1 MTDGRVE
8 RRVRD
13 AFARAEGDISVS
25 VDPGR
30 AASPGSDD
38 VSRAVALL
46 AARLPAPLRPL
57 ARIAYN
63 YRWSWAERGPDLFR
77 TIDPYRWELAG
88 ENPVRLLSD
97 APDPIMDRAARDD
110 ELIDGAWRM
119 DALISKE
126 LARPP
131 SDGLVTEASLSPR
144 SPVAFLCA
152 EFGVHA
158 SLPIYSGGLGILAGD
173 VLKEA
178 SDRRVPMVGVGL
190 LYREGYFHQRLD
202 YARWQQEFWIP
213 SFPERLPCAIV
224 TGDDDEPL
232 TVTVEIRDR
241 PILLQIWRVDVGRVP
256 LYLLDAERPENAR
269 VDRWITSRLYVSDRQ
284 IRLAQYVLLGV
295 GGMRALRA
303 MGIDPAVVHLNEG
316 HAALA
321 PLELARELADAGE
334 PYERAL
340 AEAKGRTVFTTHTPV
355 PAGNESYSPLEVLE
369 ALDGFHAGLG
379 LDERRF
385 LALGRVHP
393 NDEGERFGVT
403 PLGLRASRA
412 ANGVSRLHGDTAR
425 TMWRDL
431 EVGSDAGGGRPNGGA
446 RNVASAGPAAAPI
459 GSVTNGVHLPTWMAP
474 QMRELLARYLG
485 EDWERRAAHP
495 ATWEP
500 VADIPD
506 EELWAVRG
514 ELRRQTIGFVRDR
527 MARDRL
533 ARGEPIDHA
542 EAAAGGFD
550 PDALTIGFA
559 RRVAAYKRIHLLI
572 ADPERAFALLSG
584 PTSVQLALAGKSH
597 PQDEEAKAVLQNV
610 LRFHGDPRVG
620 DRVAFVEDYDMRVA
634 SFFVRGCDL
643 WLNLPRS
650 PLEASGTSGMKAA
663 LNGGLNLSVL
673 DGWWAEAY
681 AGTNGWAI
689 EADPSLPPEEQDRRD
704 AQALYDVLEREVVPL
719 WAERDEAGI
728 PRRWIE
734 RAKRSLMTIGPGF
747 CATRMTEDYLR
758 TMYRS
763 PAFAG

>member
-1 MTDGRVE
+1 MG
-8 RRVRD
+8 
-13 AFARAEGDISVS
+13 

-63 YRWSWAERGPDLFR
+63 YRWSWAEHGPELFR

-110 ELIDGAWRM
+110 ALIDGAWRM

-131 SDGLVTEASLSPR
+131 SDGLVVDAGLSPAR
-144 SPVAFLCA
+144 PVAFLCA

-158 SLPIYSGGLGILAGD
+158 SLPIYSGGLGVLAGD

-178 SDRRVPMVGVGL
+178 SDRRIPMAGVGL
-190 LYREGYFHQRLD
+190 LYREGFLHQRLD

-241 PILLQIWRVDVGRVP
+241 PIVLQIWRVDVGRVP

-284 IRLAQYVLLGV
+284 VRLAQYVLLGL

-321 PLELARELADAGE
+321 PLELARELADGGE
-334 PYERAL
+334 AFEQAL
-340 AEAKGRTVFTTHTPV
+340 AEAKGRTIFTTHTPV
-355 PAGNESYSPLEVLE
+355 PAGNESYSAFEVLE

-379 LDERRF
+379 MDERHF

-393 NDEGERFGVT
+393 HDEGERFGVT

-425 TMWRDL
+425 TMWRGLD
-431 EVGSDAGGGRPNGGA
+431 GSADGEE
-446 RNVASAGPAAAPI
+446 PAAAPI
-459 GSVTNGVHLPTWMAP
+459 GSVTNGVHLPTWMA
-474 QMRELLARYLG
+474 QEMRELLCRHLG
-485 EDWERRAAHP
+485 EDWERRAGDP
-495 ATWEP
+495 STWAA
-500 VADIPD
+500 VTDIPD

-514 ELRRQTIGFVRDR
+514 ELRRAAIRFVRDR

-533 ARGEPIDHA
+533 ARGEPVDQA
-542 EAAAGGFD
+542 EAAASGFD
-550 PDALTIGFA
+550 PEALTIGFA
-559 RRVAAYKRIHLLI
+559 RRAAAYKRIYLLI
-572 ADPERAFALLSG
+572 ADPERAFALLGGST
-584 PTSVQLALAGKSH
+584 PVQLALAGKSH
-597 PQDEEAKAVLQNV
+597 PQDEEAKSILQNV

-634 SFFVRGCDL
+634 SYLVRGCDL
-643 WLNLPRS
+643 WLNLPRY
-650 PLEASGTSGMKAA
+650 PMEASGTSGMKAA

-681 AGTNGWAI
+681 DRQNGWAI
-689 EADPSLPPEEQDRRD
+689 EADPSLPTDEQDRRD
-704 AQALYDVLEREVVPL
+704 ASALYDLLEREVVPL

-728 PRRWIE
+728 PRGWIA
-734 RAKRSLMTIGPGF
+734 RMKRSLMTIGPAF
-747 CATRMTEDYLR
+747 CATRMMDDYVR
-758 TMYRS
+758 TMYRQAPVGAS
-763 PAFAG
+763 